1 MWEWL
6 RSRSTLHNQLKAARR
21 ELREAKEKHRSDN
34 EAMERRL
41 TAALDTLDSLT
52 WEARRRI
59 AEDQSRVAQL
69 GVLTE

>member
-1 MWEWL
+1 M